1 MNKWLHKWRAGL
13 GSGYSSAFS
22 PYWRALPMQRMTK
35 PLMGTFFYVAGVG
48 FAVDLLQINHPRL
61 GHSFFWPIFAGAMAA
76 GISASANW
84 RRLLERWAR
93 EGTLPLPPRPHPR
106 TLRDL
111 VLPDRLAF
119 ILGDKAGSK

>member
-1 MNKWLHKWRAGL
+1 MYCIDLC
-13 GSGYSSAFS
+13 
-22 PYWRALPMQRMTK
+22 PYWRALPMQCMTNL
-35 PLMGTFFYVAGVG
+35 LMRTFFYFAGFG

-111 VLPDRLAF
+111 VLPDRLPF
-119 ILGDKAGSK
+119 ILGAQPGTK